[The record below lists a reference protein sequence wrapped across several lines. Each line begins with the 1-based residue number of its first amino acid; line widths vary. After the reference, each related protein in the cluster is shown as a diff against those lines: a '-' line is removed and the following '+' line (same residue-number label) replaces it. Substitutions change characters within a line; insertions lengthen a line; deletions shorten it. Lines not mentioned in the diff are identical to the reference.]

1 MRRRQRPLSP
11 LLAAAPCALA
21 LALAG
26 CADAPAAQTAADD
39 TSARGS
45 FPVTVDNCG
54 VQVTVTSPPQ
64 RVVTLNQGAT
74 EQALGLGLADR
85 MAGTAYLD
93 DEVAPRLAA
102 DYERVTVLAD
112 EYPSGESFLA
122 AEPDLAVASYPS
134 AFGDKGVGSRDEL
147 AARGIP
153 TYVDPLA
160 CPDEEGGAGSE
171 PAPTFDAIW
180 GALEELGTL
189 TGAGDEAAVVAAEQ
203 RDRLAK
209 VESGA
214 AGDGLKVLW
223 YDSGEDTPF
232 VGAGAGG
239 PALVLAAVG
248 AINVFAHL
256 DGGWADG
263 SWETVLEA
271 DPDVIV
277 LADASWSSAT
287 AKRAYLERD
296 PVLRKLTAV
305 RERRYVTVP
314 FSETTPGIR
323 LVDGAEH
330 LAEQLAEI
338 DDR

>member
-1 MRRRQRPLSP
+1 MRRRQRPFSP
-11 LLAAAPCALA
+11 VLAAAPCALA

-26 CADAPAAQTAADD
+26 CADPPAAQTAPDD
-39 TSARGS
+39 TSAGDG

-54 VQVTVTSPPQ
+54 VEVTVTAPPQ

-102 DYERVTVLAD
+102 DYERVKVLAE
-112 EYPSGESFLA
+112 EYPSAETFLA
-122 AEPDLAVASYPS
+122 ATPDLAVASYPS
-134 AFGDKGVGSRDEL
+134 AFGDKGVGARDEL

-160 CPDEEGGAGSE
+160 CPDEEGGGSE

-189 TGAGDEAAVVAAEQ
+189 TGTGDEAADVVAEQ
-203 RDRLAK
+203 RDRLTA

-214 AGDGLKVLW
+214 AGDGLTVLW

-232 VGAGAGG
+232 VGAGEGG
-239 PALVLAAVG
+239 PALVLDAVG
-248 AINVFAHL
+248 ATNVFADL

-277 LADASWSSAT
+277 LADASWSSAKD
-287 AKRAYLERD
+287 KRTYLERD
-296 PVLRKLTAV
+296 PVLRRLTAV